1 LQLIKRIIMIR
12 KIFVIVIITITLGS
26 CTKDFQKINVDP
38 NSPANVPLDY
48 ILGQTQLQIG
58 GSAGDPGYAT
68 WRANLIYALPAVQQF
83 SSLSTFYA
91 GDKYI
96 YQADLSEA
104 YFNTMYPN
112 SVKNL
117 VNLIELA
124 KADPKDINTLSIA
137 RILKVLQ
144 MSIITDLYGDVPY
157 SEAGLGYL
165 KLNYTP
171 KYDDQQSI
179 YMDMLKELDEAGKAF
194 NTAAY
199 VPAAADFV
207 YGGDLAKWTKFANS
221 LMLRLAMRTQKV
233 DPASAQTWAKKAL
246 DGGVMTNNSE
256 TFSIK
261 YKNDGGT
268 ATINSNSYNLGP
280 AEKPTRNEVFKGSIQ
295 WSKTLIDLMT
305 GRKDPRIS
313 TISTLK
319 NGDVTPA
326 NQKGLPNGLD
336 PSTLQALTG
345 ETGSDAYSRPN
356 AILYDEK
363 DPYILLPYAEVELMK
378 AEAIE
383 RGWYS
388 GDAAGEYKAG
398 QAAAISQLAV
408 NTGAPVISD
417 ADIAAYQNVNPYPD
431 AGTFD
436 EKFLQIE
443 NEMFILTASTL
454 NGFEGWANYRRT
466 GLPALIPVNYP
477 GNATGGTIMRRLR
490 YPGGEAG
497 VNPNYKTASDK
508 MGGDS
513 FTSRMWWDKP

>member
-1 LQLIKRIIMIR
+1 MIR
-12 KIFVIVIITITLGS
+12 KILGLLLVISAFGS

-38 NSPANVPLDY
+38 NSPAQVPLDY

-104 YFNTMYPN
+104 YFNTMYPT
-112 SVKNL
+112 SIKNL
-117 VNLIELA
+117 VNLIEMA
-124 KADPKDINTLSIA
+124 KVDPNDINTLSIA
-137 RILKVLQ
+137 RILKALQ

-194 NTAAY
+194 NPTAHI
-199 VPAAADFV
+199 PATADFV
-207 YGGDLAKWTKFANS
+207 YGGDLTKWTKFANS
-221 LMLRLAMRTQKV
+221 LMLRLAMRMQKV
-233 DPASAQTWAKKAL
+233 DPTSAQAWAKKAL

-261 YKNDGGT
+261 YNNDGGT
-268 ATINSNSYNLGP
+268 ATINSNSFNLGP

-295 WSKTLIDLMT
+295 WSKTLIDLMKS
-305 GRKDPRIS
+305 RNDPRIS

-319 NGDVTPA
+319 NGDVAPA
-326 NQKGLPNGLD
+326 DQRGLPNGLD
-336 PSTLQALTG
+336 ASTLEALTG
-345 ETGSDAYSRPN
+345 ESGSDAYSRPN
-356 AILYDEK
+356 AILYNER
-363 DPYILLPYAEVELMK
+363 DPYILLPYAEVEFMK

-383 RGWYS
+383 RGWYT
-388 GDAAGEYKAG
+388 GDAASEYKTG
-398 QAAAISQLAV
+398 QAAAITQLAV
-408 NTGAPVISD
+408 NVGAPVIPD
-417 ADIAAYQNVNPYPD
+417 ADIASYQAMSPYPTG
-431 AGTFD
+431 GTF
-436 EKFLQIE
+436 EQKFAQIE

-454 NGFEGWANYRRT
+454 NGFEGWANWRRT
-466 GLPALIPVNYP
+466 GLPVLKPTNYP

-508 MGGDS
+508 MGGDL
-513 FTSRMWWDKP
+513 FTSRVWWDKQ